1 MSEKNNTN
9 RNTFTEIEY
18 NKVVVIGLGQLG
30 LPVAK
35 YVKEKGFD
43 TYGYD
48 INEKAMQIAESN
60 YGIKKATTFN
70 DFDVLI
76 ICVSTHRPD
85 DIFTPQVDGLM
96 SVVEKI
102 SREAKTGAVISI
114 ESTIPKGTSKKV
126 FEKVDHR
133 LHVVHAPHRWYAL
146 EEQIHGVNQ
155 LRILGGVSN
164 CCLQHGLNFYDGTS
178 ESNREQYNNTE
189 SQFAHLPH
197 LPLLPLILSMSN
209 TPSLSIP
216 MHPVSSIE
224 VAELTKIIENS
235 HRYLQ
240 IAFAEELYLYCKSN
254 NISFT
259 ELRDSLNTKWN
270 VEIMEPRDGIGG
282 HCLPKDTKMFINSS
296 NTIKSKILQAAIGID
311 EDYKEYIQSRE
322 KYKLLQF

>member
-1 MSEKNNTN
+1 MYYDNHLVK
-9 RNTFTEIEY
+9 F

-60 YGIKKATTFN
+60 YGIKKATTFS

-85 DIFTPQVDGLM
+85 DIFSPQIDGLM

-178 ESNREQYNNTE
+178 ESNRETTTTTTE
-189 SQFAHLPH
+189 SQFV
-197 LPLLPLILSMSN
+197 ICSFFLS
-209 TPSLSIP
+209 
-216 MHPVSSIE
+216 
-224 VAELTKIIENS
+224 
-235 HRYLQ
+235 YL
-240 IAFAEELYLYCKSN
+240 
-254 NISFT
+254 
-259 ELRDSLNTKWN
+259 
-270 VEIMEPRDGIGG
+270 
-282 HCLPKDTKMFINSS
+282 
-296 NTIKSKILQAAIGID
+296 
-311 EDYKEYIQSRE
+311 
-322 KYKLLQF
+322 